1 MQDEMT
7 AAIAT
12 DLGINNLPLAE
23 QQELISKFG
32 EIALKAATLS
42 VIGKLTE
49 EKRSEF
55 AKLAESGDVIG
66 IKTFLDREVP
76 DHEDLAKAAVA
87 EEIKRF
93 KEFQKP

>member
-1 MQDEMT
+1 MQDELT

-12 DLGINNLPLAE
+12 DLGIKDLPLAE
-23 QQELISKFG
+23 QQQLISQFG
-32 EIALKAATLS
+32 DVALKAATLS
-42 VIGKLTE
+42 VLEKLAE
-49 EKRSEF
+49 DKREEF
-55 AKLAESGDVIG
+55 AKLSEAGDVIA

-76 DHEDLAKAAVA
+76 DHEEIAKTAVA